1 MTRPLRPLLLLLLL
15 ATVVFCVRYAPPPR
29 GAMLVQSAPE
39 LPAVVP
45 PEGELLGVFTRARPA
60 TLQIEIGSGS
70 PVLGGA
76 PLGVGTGFFISEGGL
91 VLTAYHVVDPG
102 PGFRGE
108 ASLSARGP
116 DGRRYGLEVVGFDAY
131 LDLALLQADLGSKGN
146 VPYLPLAPE
155 PPRVG
160 RGVVAIG
167 NSRNDF
173 LGARAGEVR
182 RLDVRAVQARF
193 ADGTFE
199 LSAALAP
206 GDSGGPVLDEAGNVV
221 GVVSYI
227 AFARPA
233 PAQPGLFPLLGL
245 FGSERGY
252 SAYAVP
258 VEARSEVV
266 AALRAGEQRDVPV
279 IGFQVGVQGLVQNY
293 DPALGLDLGPLPGV
307 VVGRVAPG
315 GPAARA
321 GLRDAVQRPV
331 YDAAGALLSVDVTA
345 DVIVSVDGERTPTYD
360 DLVAVVRRREVG
372 ERVTLEVARGGE
384 IIALE
389 LELGGNRAVFNG

>member
-1 MTRPLRPLLLLLLL
+1 MTRSFRPLLLLLLL
-15 ATVVFCVRYAPPPR
+15 ATVVFYVRYAPPPR
-29 GAMLVQSAPE
+29 EAMLVQRAPE
-39 LPAVVP
+39 LPAVVQ
-45 PEGELLGVFTRARPA
+45 PEGKLLGVFTRARPA
-60 TLQIEIGSGS
+60 TLQIEIGSGT
-70 PVLGGA
+70 PAFGGV

-102 PGFRGE
+102 SAFRGE
-108 ASLSARGP
+108 AALSARGP
-116 DGRRYGLEVVGFDAY
+116 NGRRYGLELVGFDAY
-131 LDLALLQADLGSKGN
+131 LDLALLQADLGGERS
-146 VPYLPLAPE
+146 VSYLPLAPR
-155 PPRVG
+155 PPTVG

-173 LGARAGEVR
+173 LAARAGEVR

-206 GDSGGPVLDEAGNVV
+206 GDSGGPVLDESGNVV

-227 AFARPA
+227 AFARTA
-233 PAQPGLFPLLGL
+233 PEQPGLFPLLGL
-245 FGSERGY
+245 FGSESDY

-258 VEARSEVV
+258 VEANSEVV
-266 AALRAGEQRDVPV
+266 TALRAGGQRDVPV

-293 DPALGLDLGPLPGV
+293 DPALGLELGPLPGV
-307 VVGRVAPG
+307 VVGQVVAG

-321 GLRDAVQRPV
+321 GLRNAVQRPV
-331 YDAAGALLSVDVTA
+331 YDAAGALVNIDVTA

-360 DLVAVVRRREVG
+360 DLVAVLRRKEVG
-372 ERVTLEVARGGE
+372 ERVTLKVSRGD
-384 IIALE
+384 AVLMLE